1 MTDLSTFKG
10 KKRKLLEYMLD
21 PEHRH
26 MSVTDICEALAI
38 SRTYFYDCAKDQ
50 DFDTTLNDVKNRCF
64 NRYLARIDKR
74 MAEQAV
80 EGDTKAARLIY
91 EIKGQVGGRGST
103 VNVAVHD
110 QPKPQTLP
118 IDTPEDIERAI
129 AHCKSEM
136 DTLRELMANLENMR
150 AGNRSRTEAI
160 MVVEQEKDQK

>member
-10 KKRKLLEYMLD
+10 KRRKLLEYMLD

-26 MSVTDICEALAI
+26 MSVTYICDAVGV
-38 SRTYFYDCAKDQ
+38 SRTYYYNCTKDE

-64 NRYLARIDKR
+64 NRYLARIDKK

-110 QPKPQTLP
+110 KLQPQTLQ

-129 AHCKSEM
+129 AQCQTEI
-136 DTLRELMANLENMR
+136 DTLEELMGNLKGMR
-150 AGNRSRTEAI
+150 DSESQNRIDALLARG
-160 MVVEQEKDQK
+160 KR